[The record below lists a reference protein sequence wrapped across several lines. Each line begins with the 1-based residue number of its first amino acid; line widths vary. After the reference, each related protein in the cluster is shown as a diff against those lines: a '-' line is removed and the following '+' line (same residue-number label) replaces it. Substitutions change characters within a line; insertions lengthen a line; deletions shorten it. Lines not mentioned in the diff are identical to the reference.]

1 MSPMLFP
8 VAAPEPRLDEE
19 VDAERDDEEDGPE
32 GDAVPEFALGRFEGD
47 RGRDV
52 PGEVPDVAA
61 EHHGDPDFGD
71 GPGEPGQHGDEK
83 GESGLAEDDP
93 PGLAPAR
100 APGPGGLGGGPGGLG
115 GGRGGGA

>member
-1 MSPMLFP
+1 MLFP

-19 VDAERDDEEDGPE
+19 VDAERDDEEDGAE
-32 GDAVPEFALGRFEGD
+32 GDAVPEFALGRFESD

-52 PGEVPDVAA
+52 PGDVPDVAA

-93 PGLAPAR
+93 PRLAPAP
-100 APGPGGLGGGPGGLG
+100 APGEEG
-115 GGRGGGA
+115 GGGAARR